1 MLKIGDVLR
10 RLRKEKGLSLRA
22 VGENVGIPF
31 NTLSAYER
39 NVVQPTIENCY
50 KLSKF
55 FEVPIEYFILEDAS
69 KKEFRDVELLHL
81 FHQVDILDEKD
92 RRVIKN
98 YIQKYLKTKAD
109 LDALQKES
117 GSPDT

>member
-1 MLKIGDVLR
+1 MLKIGEVLR
-10 RLRKEKGLSLRA
+10 RLRKEKDLSLRA
-22 VGENVGIPF
+22 VGENIGIPF

-55 FEVPIEYFILEDAS
+55 FEVPIEYFILEDSS
-69 KKEFRDVELLHL
+69 KKEFHDVELLHL
-81 FHQVDILDEKD
+81 FHKADSLDAKD
-92 RRVIKN
+92 RRVVKN
-98 YIQKYLKTKAD
+98 YIRKYLKTKAD

-117 GSPDT
+117 DSPDT

>member
-1 MLKIGDVLR
+1 MLEIGNVLR
-10 RLRKEKGLSLRA
+10 RLRKEKGLPLRA

-39 NVVQPTIENCY
+39 NIVQPTIENCY

-81 FHQVDILDEKD
+81 FHL
-92 RRVIKN
+92 
-98 YIQKYLKTKAD
+98 AD
-109 LDALQKES
+109 SLDALQKES
-117 GSPDT
+117 VSPVT